1 MSHKLQ
7 INSVKAFSGSFM
19 PSVKKGGELR
29 KFGIVF
35 AVSLTV
41 LIVFGLIVVYS
52 AVSKNPE
59 YSFSR
64 QLVGVVAGLA
74 APFAIRLVDY
84 KKFSNLSLIFLVIS
98 VVLILMPA
106 LPVIGVEAKGA
117 RSWISIFGM
126 QIQPGEFAKITVI
139 LMSASL
145 VSKFGGKIDDIHDYI
160 KLVGVLL
167 IPFVCIMTQ
176 PDLGTGLVY
185 LFIGG
190 TALVVGGAR
199 LKFLL
204 ITLAI
209 GLAGIIAIF
218 AIDQM
223 IYVTSGEYVLLKEY
237 QRSRLLVF
245 IDPTYSTSSDGY
257 NLAQALI
264 AIGSGG
270 IFGKGLFNSTQSTLG
285 FLPEAPTD
293 FIFCVLA
300 EELGF
305 VGVVFLLV
313 LYIVFLLS
321 CLKIAYNA
329 NDAFGTLIVVCIVGM
344 WIFHILE
351 NIGMTCSLMP
361 ITGIPL
367 PFISFGSSFMI
378 VNLILVGM
386 ILSVVKHSDK

>member
-7 INSVKAFSGSFM
+7 INSVKAFTESFL
-19 PSVKKGGELR
+19 PTAKRDGDVKKSGT
-29 KFGIVF
+29 VF
-35 AVSLTV
+35 AVSLAIM
-41 LIVFGLIVVYS
+41 LAFGLIIVYS
-52 AVSKNPE
+52 AVSKDPE

-64 QLVGVVAGLA
+64 QLMGVIAGLVA
-74 APFAIRLVDY
+74 AFALRMVDY
-84 KKFSNLSLIFLVIS
+84 RSFSSMSLMFLIIS

-106 LPVIGVEAKGA
+106 LPIIGVEVKGA
-117 RSWISIFGM
+117 RSWINIFGV

-139 LMSASL
+139 LMCASF
-145 VSKFGGKIDDIHDYI
+145 VSRFGGKIDNAQDYI
-160 KLVGVLL
+160 RLVGILL

-185 LFIGG
+185 LFIAG
-190 TALVVGGAR
+190 TALVIGGAK
-199 LKFLL
+199 LKYLL
-204 ITLAI
+204 VSLAI
-209 GLAGIIAIF
+209 GIVGIIAIF
-218 AIDQM
+218 AIDQI
-223 IYVTSGEYVLLKEY
+223 IYVTSGEYALLKEY

-245 IDPTYSTSSDGY
+245 IDPAYSASADGY
-257 NLAQALI
+257 NLAQSLI

-270 IFGKGLFNSTQSTLG
+270 FFGKGLFNSTQSTLG

-293 FIFCVLA
+293 FIFCVVA

-305 VGVVFLLV
+305 VGVVFLLLV
-313 LYIVFLLS
+313 YIVFLLS

-329 NDAFGTLIVVCIVGM
+329 NSEFGTLIVVCIVGM

-367 PFISFGSSFMI
+367 PFMSFGSSFMI

-386 ILSVVKHSDK
+386 ILSVVKHSAK

>member
-7 INSVKAFSGSFM
+7 INSVKSFTESLL
-19 PSVKKGGELR
+19 PSAKKGSVVR
-29 KFGIVF
+29 KYGAVF
-35 AVSLTV
+35 AVTLAII
-41 LIVFGLIVVYS
+41 LAFGLVIVYS
-52 AVSKNPE
+52 AVSKDPDYN
-59 YSFSR
+59 FSR
-64 QLVGVVAGLA
+64 QLLGVIAGLVA
-74 APFAIRLVDY
+74 AFAIRMVDY
-84 KKFSNLSLIFLVIS
+84 RRFSSLSIIFLIIS

-106 LPVIGVEAKGA
+106 LPIIGVEVKGA
-117 RSWISIFGM
+117 RSWINIFGV

-139 LMSASL
+139 LLSASC
-145 VSKFGGKIDDIHDYI
+145 VSRFGGKIDNAQDYI
-160 KLVGVLL
+160 KLVGILL

-185 LFIGG
+185 LFIAG
-190 TALVVGGAR
+190 TALVVGGAK
-199 LKFLL
+199 LKYLL
-204 ITLAI
+204 LSLAI
-209 GLAGIIAIF
+209 GIAGIIAIF
-218 AIDQM
+218 AVDQI
-223 IYVTSGEYVLLKEY
+223 IYTTSGEYLLLKEY

-245 IDPTYSTSSDGY
+245 IDPAYSSSADGY
-257 NLAQALI
+257 NLAQSLI

-293 FIFCVLA
+293 FIFCVIA

-305 VGVVFLLV
+305 VGVAFLLV

-367 PFISFGSSFMI
+367 PFMSFGSSFML

-386 ILSVVKHSDK
+386 ILSVVKHSAK